1 MFHFSSYSKDSKTF
15 HSTNKKVIG
24 KIKDEFNGVIID
36 GFVGLKSKIYS
47 IKITDGKESNT
58 ANEVNVSTEFNEFK
72 DVLLNKKIIRH
83 RMRKFQAK
91 NHKIVTY
98 EIDKVSLSWFDNK
111 RFILDDGIHTLA
123 YFHKDGRKNGIKL
136 W

>member
-91 NHKIVTY
+91 NQKILTY

-111 RFILDDGIHTLA
+111 RFILDDGIHTLS

>member
-1 MFHFSSYSKDSKTF
+1 MKT
-15 HSTNKKVIG
+15 
-24 KIKDEFNGVIID
+24 
-36 GFVGLKSKIYS
+36 
-47 IKITDGKESNT
+47 TDGKESNT
-58 ANEVNVSTEFNEFK
+58 ANEVNVSKEFNEFK

-111 RFILDDGIHTLA
+111 RFISDDGIHTLD
-123 YFHKDGRKNGIKL
+123 YFHKDGKKNGIKL